1 MIISVYLPIVS
12 LIHRLQAEF
21 LGVVY
26 FLLFDGRTMGLLR
39 DTAMIFHDKVRLLC
53 RVTSLRGQPL
63 VHFLYRF
70 LAREIT
76 LGVGGLDSTTPRSAV
91 CVGDLVTTFMAS

>member
-70 LAREIT
+70 WPGKSPLELVVWTILL
-76 LGVGGLDSTTPRSAV
+76 LGVQFVLEIW
-91 CVGDLVTTFMAS
+91 